1 MPMQVVTP
9 DEIQRREKE
18 NFTTEDGLSQVTHY
32 FGGRGPDNQH
42 PSAFLV
48 EYRPVPGGAIRPHFH
63 KVAQFQ
69 VVIGGDGR
77 IGKVP
82 VPPISFQY
90 ADPSTPYGPIT
101 PADEE
106 RGIDFLTLRPVAR
119 TGLWWMPGNHH
130 ELEGVLRRNRAN
142 TVSPD
147 EPLPARGTA
156 RQAMIKPEDDGL
168 AGYVVRLAPGAQ
180 ELIEVPARSAGQY
193 HLVTRGL
200 LVHDGR
206 TLARMSLL
214 FADTGEHVTLTAGP
228 DGGEVLVMQF
238 PSGIEPE
245 REEDR

>member
-1 MPMQVVTP
+1 MHVVTP
-9 DEIQRREKE
+9 DEIQGRAKE
-18 NFTTEDGLSQVTHY
+18 NVTTEDGLSQVTHY
-32 FGGRGPDNQH
+32 FGERGPDNQE

-101 PADEE
+101 PVDEE

-119 TGLWWMPGNHH
+119 TGLWWMPGNNH

-147 EPLPARGTA
+147 KPLPSSGSE
-156 RQAMIKPEDDGL
+156 RQALIEPDDDGL

-180 ELIEVPARSAGQY
+180 EVIDVPAGSAGQY
-193 HLVTRGL
+193 HLVTRGT
-200 LVHDGR
+200 LVCEGR
-206 TLARMSLL
+206 TLERMSLL
-214 FADTGEHVTLTAGP
+214 FADTGERVTLTAGP

-238 PSGIEPE
+238 PSGIEPQREQE
-245 REEDR
+245 R

>member
-1 MPMQVVTP
+1 MQVVTP
-9 DEIQRREKE
+9 DEVHGREKE
-18 NFTTEDGLSQVTHY
+18 DFNTEDGLSRVTHY
-32 FGGRGPDNQH
+32 FGHRGPDDEE

-101 PADEE
+101 PSDEA

-119 TGLWWMPGNHH
+119 AGLWWMPGNNH
-130 ELEGVLRRNRAN
+130 ELEGRLRRNRAN
-142 TVSPD
+142 TISPD
-147 EPLPARGTA
+147 APLPSSGTECQ
-156 RQAMIKPEDDGL
+156 RMIDGDDDGL
-168 AGYVVRLAPGAQ
+168 AGYVVRLAPGAV
-180 ELIEVPARSAGQY
+180 EVVEVPQNSAGQY
-193 HLVTRGL
+193 HLVTRGT
-200 LVHDGR
+200 LVDDER
-206 TLARMSLL
+206 TLERMSLL
-214 FADTGEHVTLTAGP
+214 FVDTGGSISLTAGP

-238 PSGIEPE
+238 PSGIEPA
-245 REEDR
+245 REEN